1 LTAVPNESLGSFR
14 IRRSEPPIR
23 HLLVC
28 NTSLD
33 PPYMLL
39 RGGLRIR
46 AYIEEPK
53 RWRFAFASPYGRR
66 PTQNDTAGWA
76 AAIGETTLG
85 TLGSSIEDDR
95 IRGETVDVR
104 SNIVVVLILLPAP
117 AMVTRQERSSRSTLF
132 PHNTRWIC
140 SVEIFIRTQL
150 RMLQLDV
157 RSILPPFSCFSVL
170 GVSNRRPMEIGVDQ
184 GKRRGQ

>member
-1 LTAVPNESLGSFR
+1 
-14 IRRSEPPIR
+14 
-23 HLLVC
+23 
-28 NTSLD
+28 
-33 PPYMLL
+33 ML
-39 RGGLRIR
+39 RGDLGIR
-46 AYIEEPK
+46 AYVEEPK

-140 SVEIFIRTQL
+140 SVEIFIRTQRPL
-150 RMLQLDV
+150 GMLQLDV

-170 GVSNRRPMEIGVDQ
+170 GISNRRRIEIGVDQ